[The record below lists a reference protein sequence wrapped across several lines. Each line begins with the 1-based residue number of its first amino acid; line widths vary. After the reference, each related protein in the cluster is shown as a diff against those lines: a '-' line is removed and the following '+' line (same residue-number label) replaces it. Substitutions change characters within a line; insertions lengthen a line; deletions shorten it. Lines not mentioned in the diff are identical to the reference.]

1 MTTMIAIIDYKA
13 GNLTS
18 VQRALASI
26 GRESLITSRAAEVL
40 AAERIIFPG
49 VGAAGAAMFDLMR
62 LNMDA
67 ALAEAY
73 QKGKPILGICL
84 GTQIVMERSEE
95 NETRCLGLIKG
106 EVLRFPE
113 DISEPGGRKLKV
125 PHMGWNRVT
134 LKRKHPVFEGIDP
147 QSEFYFVHS
156 YYPGPR
162 EERNLLGETVYGIA
176 FASVLTSSNLVAVQF
191 HPEKSG
197 RPGLRLLS
205 NFCQWDG
212 KDHA

>member
-1 MTTMIAIIDYKA
+1 MIAIIDYKA

-18 VQRALASI
+18 VKRALASI
-26 GRESLITSRAAEVL
+26 GRDSVVTASPSEVL

-49 VGAAGAAMFDLMR
+49 VGAAGTAMFDLMR
-62 LNMDA
+62 LKLDR
-67 ALAEAY
+67 ALVEAY
-73 QKGKPILGICL
+73 GRGTPVLGICL
-84 GTQIVMERSEE
+84 GTQVVMERSEE
-95 NETRCLGLIKG
+95 NETRCLGLIRG
-106 EVLRFPE
+106 EVLRFPQNLP
-113 DISEPGGRKLKV
+113 DIDGHRLKV
-125 PHMGWNRVT
+125 PHMGWNRVN

-147 QSEFYFVHS
+147 RSEFYFVHS
-156 YYPGPR
+156 FYPAPR
-162 EERNLLGETVYGIA
+162 EGRNLLGETVYGIP

-205 NFCQWDG
+205 NFCTWDG